1 MIARRGFIVGSL
13 ALGAAGAQGV
23 SGAIR
28 TAPDGDLPGNAV
40 VGDEIARKKIVA
52 LEKGQA
58 RLGVCLLD
66 TATGEMIGNRMHE
79 HFAMCSSFKL
89 ALAACCLREAEAGRV
104 DLDQELAFSQA
115 DLVSYSPVLERNL
128 DQGQMSVRELARVT
142 TTTSDNAA
150 ANLLIRHLGGP
161 DSVTALFRQ
170 MGDRETRLDRYE
182 PMMNLVLSADL
193 RDTTTPAAMA
203 KLVGNLTTGS
213 LLSAQHRQTLIQWM
227 IDTRTGLKRIRAGL
241 PQDWV
246 AGDKTGTGL
255 GPGTTNKYNDV
266 ALAYPPGRAP
276 IIISA
281 YFDSALQSDRIEPEQ
296 QSVLAE
302 VGRIAVDWVKRS

>member
-1 MIARRGFIVGSL
+1 MIARRGFIAGSL

-23 SGAIR
+23 AGAVQ
-28 TAPDGDLPGNAV
+28 TAPDGDPPIMARA
-40 VGDEIARKKIVA
+40 GDDIASNKLAA
-52 LEKGQA
+52 LEQGQA
-58 RLGVCLLD
+58 RLGVCLLN
-66 TATGEMIGNRMHE
+66 TATGEMVGNRMHE

-104 DLDQELAFSQA
+104 DLDQELAFSKT
-115 DLVSYSPVLERNL
+115 DLVSYSPVLERSL
-128 DQGQMSVRELARVT
+128 EQGQMSVRELARVT

-203 KLVGNLTTGS
+203 QLVANLTTGS
-213 LLSAQHRQTLIQWM
+213 LLSAENRQTLIQWM
-227 IDTRTGLKRIRAGL
+227 IDTRTGLRRIRAGL
-241 PQDWV
+241 PQGWV

-255 GPGTTNKYNDV
+255 GSGTTNKYNDV
-266 ALAYPPGRAP
+266 ALVYPPGRAP
-276 IIISA
+276 IVISA
-281 YFDSALQSDRIEPEQ
+281 YYDSALQSDRIEPEQ
-296 QSVLAE
+296 QAVLAE
-302 VGRIAVDWVKRS
+302 VGRIAVDWVERS